1 MRRAL
6 PLLACLAAAA
16 ALSACAG
23 GAGAPRVETKGGE
36 SVNVYPEHYKAEV
49 LAFLRNY
56 LNDLSGVRN
65 AGITAPAV
73 RPVGVGDRYVV
84 CVRFSARTPG
94 ASASGRDYLAIFLA
108 GKLDQMGPTPD
119 QCRDAT
125 YEPFPEL
132 ERLRR

>member
-1 MRRAL
+1 MRR
-6 PLLACLAAAA
+6 PTWPVLLIAA
-16 ALSACAG
+16 ALAACAG
-23 GAGAPRVETKGGE
+23 GPRVETKGGE
-36 SVNVYPEHYKAEV
+36 SVNIYPDNYKAEV

-56 LNDLSGVRN
+56 LNDLSGIRE
-65 AGITAPAV
+65 AGITVPAV
-73 RPVGVGDRYVV
+73 RPVGGIERYAL

-108 GKLDQMGPTPD
+108 GKLDQMAPSRE
-119 QCRDAT
+119 QCGGAT